1 MTKKFIFIAMVILGC
16 CFGCRSTT
24 PNASIFGSSIL
35 FMEIVIFR
43 KFEQP
48 IGSTNYVTLKIPK
61 AQLLELGEDV
71 SDDNQGMVYL
81 TSGARLNVKNP
92 INQLKFEYSI
102 INMPHKPNGVR
113 RDFDEAI
120 IKAQSLPSSAWR
132 TYTIDTKPIMEEAR
146 KQYLNNALYQR
157 DGMKVILTLYV
168 DVNGDITQSVEYAA
182 LPGHTWTG

>member
-1 MTKKFIFIAMVILGC
+1 MKKLALVITIIAGMLIGCYSGVNTKNRFKSNSFL
-16 CFGCRSTT
+16 
-24 PNASIFGSSIL
+24 
-35 FMEIVIFR
+35 EICIVGTIDR
-43 KFEQP
+43 ET
-48 IGSTNYVTLKIPK
+48 GSTNYETVRIPTSEMLKMGVKTKTNI
-61 AQLLELGEDV
+61 
-71 SDDNQGMVYL
+71 QGMVYL
-81 TSGARLNVKNP
+81 TSGSHFNIKNP
-92 INQLKFEYSI
+92 IDTLKLEYTI

-146 KQYLNNALYQR
+146 KQYLNNAFYQR

-168 DVNGDITQSVEYAA
+168 DVNGDVTQSVEYVA